1 MREIYRACA
10 VSALSFSCKS
20 SQRSAMLLLHAGR
33 RAVSQQRFP
42 RICLCL
48 LSFFLLLDQKMMEGH
63 KISTMTIECLMFT
76 SNDFICRVMRQC
88 LCKHCIPRAAREPVF
103 TPNSGSQS
111 VCSDTVR
118 DFWSWPFSS
127 LHSHHGPPGGPMFPS
142 IHHRQVQRRES
153 QTEKRWLII
162 RATRTQRT
170 SVGCLQAKATIIRA

>member
-1 MREIYRACA
+1 MQ
-10 VSALSFSCKS
+10 K
-20 SQRSAMLLLHAGR
+20 RSAICN
-33 RAVSQQRFP
+33 AVAACGEESRQQLFP
-42 RICLCL
+42 RIPLCL
-48 LSFFLLLDQKMMEGH
+48 LSFLLLLDQKMMEGD
-63 KISTMTIECLMFT
+63 KIFTMTFECLMFS
-76 SNDFICRVMRQC
+76 SNDYICRVMRQC
-88 LCKHCIPRAAREPVF
+88 LRKHCIPRAAREPVF

-127 LHSHHGPPGGPMFPS
+127 LHSHHGPPGGPMFPP

-170 SVGCLQAKATIIRA
+170 SAGCLQAKATIIRA